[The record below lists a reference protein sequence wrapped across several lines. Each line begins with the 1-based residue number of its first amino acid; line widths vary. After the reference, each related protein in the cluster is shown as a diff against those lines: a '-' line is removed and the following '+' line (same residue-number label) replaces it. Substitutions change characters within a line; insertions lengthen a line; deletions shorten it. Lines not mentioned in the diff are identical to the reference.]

1 MKKKLEFLNMR
12 ILYANKIA
20 LNDKII
26 ILMFQVDE
34 ESRGGFWSQCDVE
47 TS

>member
-1 MKKKLEFLNMR
+1 MLTKLHSMIKLNGDR
-12 ILYANKIA
+12 NNNNNNK
-20 LNDKII
+20 I